1 MVRFEGRRQR
11 LALVRGECTAFP
23 GYGGLMRHR
32 ITVDRIDVRVHIG
45 VTEKEKKRRQ
55 RISVSLDIVPQTG
68 PGHIDDC
75 IDSTVNYSALRQ
87 DVLLLL
93 KQERFGL
100 IETAAE
106 KIADRIASR
115 YAISALSVTVT
126 KYPYRDTR
134 SVSYTL
140 EV

>member
-1 MVRFEGRRQR
+1 
-11 LALVRGECTAFP
+11 LI
-23 GYGGLMRHR
+23 HR
-32 ITVDRIDVRVHIG
+32 ITVDRIDARVHIG
-45 VTEKEKKRRQ
+45 VTEKEKKHRQ
-55 RISVSLDIVPQTG
+55 RISVSLVIEPKTD

-75 IDSTVNYSALRQ
+75 IVRTVNYSAVRQ

-106 KIADRIASR
+106 KISEHIASH
-115 YAISALSVTVT
+115 YAVNALSVTVT

-140 EV
+140 ET

>member
-1 MVRFEGRRQR
+1 M
-11 LALVRGECTAFP
+11 
-23 GYGGLMRHR
+23 HR

-45 VTEKEKKRRQ
+45 VTVKERKRRQ
-55 RISVSLDIVPQTG
+55 RISVSIVIVPSTD

-75 IDSTVNYSALRQ
+75 IDRTVNYSAVRQ

-115 YAISALSVTVT
+115 HTIDSLSVTVT

-140 EV
+140 EA